1 HNYLEIEDKV
11 VAQKWIS
18 SLKRLFTGDKRREE
32 SFHAY
37 DVTYITLLLQSALF
51 WGTIEKQTSLS

>member
-1 HNYLEIEDKV
+1 
-11 VAQKWIS
+11 KWIS

-37 DVTYITLLLQSALF
+37 DVFTGSWSFSFIIENGIIIEREFLEEKTCLRRKIALA
-51 WGTIEKQTSLS
+51 